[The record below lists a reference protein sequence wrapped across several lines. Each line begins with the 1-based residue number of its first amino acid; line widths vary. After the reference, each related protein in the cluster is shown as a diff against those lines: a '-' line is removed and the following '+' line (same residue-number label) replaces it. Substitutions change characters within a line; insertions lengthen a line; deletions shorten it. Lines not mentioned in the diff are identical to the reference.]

1 MIYYIQREGES
12 PNPKTYIYKENKI
25 MQYVYILTRRDE
37 YAPAQHDDQIIGCY
51 AKEQDLID
59 MLKEAY
65 PNMEQRGNCI
75 YPNDKWH
82 TNTTY
87 IITERPV
94 L

>member
-1 MIYYIQREGES
+1 
-12 PNPKTYIYKENKI
+12 

-94 L
+94 LLKEGGQPVVLARGRVYQILT